1 MTDSMDKFLP
11 PIARSASR
19 MHSVTSA
26 AAILGL
32 SPTTLYDL
40 LRKGEIDE
48 LGARKIG
55 RQWRISQARLDQY
68 LGVAS

>member
-1 MTDSMDKFLP
+1 MSSHLP
-11 PIARSASR
+11 PVDRSASQ
-19 MHSVTSA
+19 MHSVPAA

-40 LRKGEIDE
+40 LRKGQVEE

-68 LGVAS
+68 LGKAS